1 MALRRSNSFYGLGQ
15 LREELDRHFSTLVE
29 NLPSV
34 NSRTFPAINVW
45 EENDNLH
52 AEAEVPGMAVED
64 LSISVVGRELTI
76 SGERKDRGKEG
87 TTYHRR
93 ERGTGEFTRVI
104 RLPFDVDS
112 SRVDANLR
120 DGVLQITL
128 PKSEAAK
135 PRKIQV
141 NAAPSA

>member
-1 MALRRSNSFYGLGQ
+1 MALRRANSFYGLGQ

-45 EENDNLH
+45 EQNDNLF
-52 AEAEVPGMAVED
+52 AEAEVPGMQVED

-76 SGERKDRGKEG
+76 SGTRKDRGEES

-112 SRVDANLR
+112 SRVDANLQG
-120 DGVLQITL
+120 GVLQITL

-141 NAAPSA
+141 NAGPSA

>member
-1 MALRRSNSFYGLGQ
+1 MALRRSSGLYGFGQ
-15 LREELDRHFSTLVE
+15 LRDELDRQFSTLVE

-34 NSRTFPAINVW
+34 NGRTFPAVNVW
-45 EENDNLH
+45 EEGDDLY
-52 AEAEVPGMAVED
+52 AEAEVPGLTGED

-76 SGERKDRGKEG
+76 SGERKDRGDE

-93 ERGTGEFTRVI
+93 ERGTGAFTRII

-112 SRVDANLR
+112 SRVQANLR

-141 NAAPSA
+141 NTTPTA

>member
-1 MALRRSNSFYGLGQ
+1 MALRRTNSFYGLGQ

-34 NSRTFPAINVW
+34 NSRTFPAVNVW

-52 AEAEVPGMAVED
+52 AEAEVPGMTVED
-64 LSISVVGRELTI
+64 FSISVVGRELTI
-76 SGERKDRGKEG
+76 SGERKDRGDES

-93 ERGTGEFTRVI
+93 ERGTGPFTRVI

-112 SRVDANLR
+112 SRVEANLR

-141 NAAPSA
+141 NAEPSA

>member
-76 SGERKDRGKEG
+76 SGERKDRGEEG
-87 TTYHRR
+87 STYHRR
-93 ERGTGEFTRVI
+93 ERGTGEFNRVI

-112 SRVDANLR
+112 SRVEANLR
-120 DGVLQITL
+120 DGVLQLML

-141 NAAPSA
+141 NAARSA